1 MANIDASPQID
12 NQQAMTTIA
21 EYITTRLD
29 QLQVYPI
36 FGVAGDYLLTFLDY
50 IEQHPRL
57 QWVGNTNELNASYA
71 ADGYSRVSEDY
82 LLLNV
87 KSNEL

>member
-71 ADGYSRVSEDY
+71 ADGYSRVSEDLY
-82 LLLNV
+82 LL
-87 KSNEL
+87 